1 MLEAVAVRRHLHSF
15 MVLETLGTK
24 IVKALQSLTN
34 QVVVDET
41 ALEAAL
47 KEVARALLEADVNV
61 KQVSEL
67 RQRVKNRVRLAEL
80 PPGTNRRRLIHKTVF
95 EELCRMLDPGIPPY
109 RPQRGQSNVI
119 MFVGLQGNG
128 KTTSC
133 VKVAYFYKRKGYR
146 TGLVCADTF
155 RAGAF
160 DQLRQNATRARVP
173 FYGRYGETDAV
184 KVASEGVERFR
195 REGFEVI
202 LVDTSGRHK
211 QEAALFAEMEQLDRA
226 LTPDHVI
233 FVMDGSIGQAAYDQA
248 RAFQQRVRVG
258 SVILTKM
265 DGHARGGGALSA
277 VAATHSPIVFLGTGE
292 HLDDLEEFQVQSFV
306 GRLLGMGDVR
316 GLVSTIAEADLENP
330 DEEQM
335 NRISQGILTLRD
347 MQMQYSNVLRLGPL
361 SKVASMMPGMAEIL
375 PKGSEKDAQTRV
387 RNMLVILDSMN
398 REELDESTSVRWDD
412 SRKRRIARGSGRS
425 VQEVDEVLTQYKLIS
440 KAWSRIGKNM
450 KHLMQPG
457 HGGVGHGTGPNSIPN
472 IGAMEQQMQRMMDP
486 RMLQQLGSGPGGLQ
500 RVMQQLMSGRSGAIP
515 RR

>member
-1 MLEAVAVRRHLHSF
+1 
-15 MVLETLGTK
+15 MVLEALGGK
-24 IVKALQSLTN
+24 IAQALQSLAN

-41 ALEAAL
+41 ALEDAL
-47 KEVARALLEADVNV
+47 KQVARALLEADVNI

-67 RQRVKNRVRLAEL
+67 RQRVKSRVRLSEL
-80 PPGTNRRRLIHKTVF
+80 PPGTNRRRLIQRTVF
-95 EELCRMLDPGIPPY
+95 EELCRMLDPGIPAY
-109 RPQRGQSNVI
+109 QPQRGQSNII

-173 FYGRYGETDAV
+173 FFGRYDEADAV
-184 KVASEGVERFR
+184 KVATEGVQRFR
-195 REGFEVI
+195 REGFEI
-202 LVDTSGRHK
+202 IIVDTSGRHK
-211 QEAALFAEMEQLDRA
+211 QETALFEEMEQLDRA
-226 LTPDHVI
+226 LEPDHII
-233 FVMDGSIGQAAYDQA
+233 FVMDGSIGQAAFDQA
-248 RAFQQRVRVG
+248 RAFRQRVRVG

-277 VAATHSPIVFLGTGE
+277 VAATRSPIIFLGTGE

-306 GRLLGMGDVR
+306 GRLLGLGDVR
-316 GLVSTIAEADLENP
+316 GLVSTIAEANLENP

-335 NRISQGILTLRD
+335 SRISQGILTLRD
-347 MQMQYSNVLRLGPL
+347 MQMQYTNVLRLGPL
-361 SKVASMMPGMAEIL
+361 SKVASMMPGMAEML
-375 PKGSEKDAQTRV
+375 PKGSEKEAQTRV

-398 REELDESTSVRWDD
+398 REELDETSSVRWDD

-425 VQEVDEVLTQYKLIS
+425 IQEVDEVLTQYKLIS
-440 KAWSRIGKNM
+440 KAWSRMGKNM
-450 KHLMQPG
+450 KHLLQTA
-457 HGGVGHGTGPNSIPN
+457 HGGAGHAGGLNSVPNAGS
-472 IGAMEQQMQRMMDP
+472 MEQHMQRMMDP
-486 RMLQQLGSGPGGLQ
+486 RMLQQFGGGPGALQ
-500 RVMQQLMSGRSGAIP
+500 RMMQQLMSGRATITP

>member
-1 MLEAVAVRRHLHSF
+1 

-277 VAATHSPIVFLGTGE
+277 VAATRVPGHWRTP
-292 HLDDLEEFQVQSFV
+292 
-306 GRLLGMGDVR
+306 R
-316 GLVSTIAEADLENP
+316 
-330 DEEQM
+330 
-335 NRISQGILTLRD
+335 
-347 MQMQYSNVLRLGPL
+347 RLGR
-361 SKVASMMPGMAEIL
+361 VPGTEFCRT
-375 PKGSEKDAQTRV
+375 PFRHG
-387 RNMLVILDSMN
+387 
-398 REELDESTSVRWDD
+398 
-412 SRKRRIARGSGRS
+412 RR
-425 VQEVDEVLTQYKLIS
+425 
-440 KAWSRIGKNM
+440 AWSRVDHCG
-450 KHLMQPG
+450 
-457 HGGVGHGTGPNSIPN
+457 
-472 IGAMEQQMQRMMDP
+472 
-486 RMLQQLGSGPGGLQ
+486 
-500 RVMQQLMSGRSGAIP
+500 GRSGES
-515 RR
+515 R